1 MVKFVGTFMVA
12 FGLSLLIIPGL
23 GILYGLS
30 KKHVILPIYEHIT
43 DPGPL
48 YVDDKR
54 CCR

>member
-1 MVKFVGTFMVA
+1 MVKFIGIILVA
-12 FGLSLLIIPGL
+12 FPICLLIIPGL

-30 KKHVILPIYEHIT
+30 KKHVILPIYAKIT

-48 YVDDKR
+48 YIDDKR

>member
-1 MVKFVGTFMVA
+1 MVKFVGTFVVA

-30 KKHVILPIYEHIT
+30 KKHVILPIYAHIT

>member
-1 MVKFVGTFMVA
+1 MAKFIGIFVVTFS
-12 FGLSLLIIPGL
+12 LSLLIIPGL

-30 KKHVILPIYEHIT
+30 KKHVILPIYAKIT